1 MSRSHTNS
9 VEPNI
14 GDISEKYLER
24 NNTAKVKGDYFFSM
38 CVMNMITEWK
48 ILPSNVL
55 VWLFFCLFLCLFIV
69 F

>member
-55 VWLFFCLFLCLFIV
+55 V
-69 F
+69 